1 MNAVFGVDSQQS
13 RWRTIAMFALGFWL
27 SSSLVIDF
35 VIMPCMSTAGMMSQA
50 SFATAGYSIFWT
62 FNRVELLCG
71 ALILAS
77 LLVLRGNSNLYHY
90 VRRWSILLS
99 LLMVGIAI
107 IYTYIMTPQMS
118 AMALQLNLL
127 EPVSGMPAGMVQ
139 MHEGY
144 WLLEAI
150 KLMAGTTLLSWCYQ
164 DYRRLVC
171 S

>member
-1 MNAVFGVDSQQS
+1 
-13 RWRTIAMFALGFWL
+13 
-27 SSSLVIDF
+27 
-35 VIMPCMSTAGMMSQA
+35 
-50 SFATAGYSIFWT
+50 
-62 FNRVELLCG
+62 
-71 ALILAS
+71 
-77 LLVLRGNSNLYHY
+77 
-90 VRRWSILLS
+90 
-99 LLMVGIAI
+99 
-107 IYTYIMTPQMS
+107 YIMTPQMS

-150 KLMAGTTLLSWCYQ
+150 KLMAGTTLLNWCYK

>member
-1 MNAVFGVDSQQS
+1 MNAVFGVGSQQS

-27 SSSLVIDF
+27 SSSLLIDF
-35 VIMPCMSTAGMMSQA
+35 VIMPSMSTAGMMSQA
-50 SFATAGYSIFWT
+50 SFATAGYSMFWT

-77 LLVLRGNSNLYHY
+77 LLVLRGNSNLYNY

-164 DYRRLVC
+164 DYRKLVC